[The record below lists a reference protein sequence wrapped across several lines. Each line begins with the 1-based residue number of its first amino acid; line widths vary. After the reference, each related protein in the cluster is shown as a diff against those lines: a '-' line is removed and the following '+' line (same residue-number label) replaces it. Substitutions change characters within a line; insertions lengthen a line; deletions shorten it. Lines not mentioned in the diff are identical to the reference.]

1 MIFLIKNKIFLII
14 IILIIEYFFNV
25 YYYKKI
31 LLVCFMKKILFIAIL
46 SVIVIFS
53 QEECKGPDGDS
64 KPTPFRHD
72 KKFIKYSY
80 NVTTE
85 DFIFCSAIFFSIVV
99 PSFVLINKK

>member
-1 MIFLIKNKIFLII
+1 
-14 IILIIEYFFNV
+14 
-25 YYYKKI
+25 
-31 LLVCFMKKILFIAIL
+31 MKKILFIAIL

-85 DFIFCSAIFFSIVV
+85 DFIFCSAIFLSIVV

>member
-1 MIFLIKNKIFLII
+1 MLII
-14 IILIIEYFFNV
+14 AYFFNV

-46 SVIVIFS
+46 SIIVIFS

-80 NVTTE
+80 NITIE
-85 DFIFCSAIFFSIVV
+85 DFIFCSSIFFSIVV
-99 PSFVLINKK
+99 PSYILINKK